1 MRRFL
6 RAAAAPILAAT
17 LMSGVPETRARAREV
32 TEVRTPAQDRFLAHR
47 SQILKAIRSLAE
59 ARRALEKSRD
69 YSDKSAERSLA
80 SINAAI
86 AHLKDSRY
94 LQPMP
99 SAEENK

>member
-1 MRRFL
+1 MKLFKCL
-6 RAAAAPILAAT
+6 AIAVMLFGAPVMGSAV
-17 LMSGVPETRARAREV
+17 GEEREA
-32 TEVRTPAQDRFLAHR
+32 RTPAQDRFLAHR
-47 SQILKAIRSLAE
+47 TQILKAIRSLTE

-99 SAEENK
+99 QGSPEKDAK

>member
-1 MRRFL
+1 MKKFLRFL
-6 RAAAAPILAAT
+6 VIPALAGSL
-17 LMSGVPETRARAREV
+17 LMGAGVGRSMPQER
-32 TEVRTPAQDRFLAHR
+32 EVRTPSQERFLARR

-69 YSDKSAERSLA
+69 YGDKSAERSLA

-99 SAEENK
+99 QASE